1 MINNDLTTSKWIELL
16 KNPIIE
22 NIPCVLLAGGKSS
35 RFTIN
40 NIQINKALMPLKS
53 YPSLLEYQYT
63 RLLKLFKQVIISTK
77 KSYALNAPYLLEKES
92 GLFSPLF
99 GIHNAFLTLQTPYIF
114 FIPIDT
120 PLVSF
125 ESIKALCGIQNFS
138 VVYAKSPTKEHYL
151 ISLWHQST
159 LNALNYALKTQNYR
173 LSDLVKNT
181 SSVAIHFNQEEE
193 FLNLNTLKDY
203 ELAVQILKKRAN
215 G

>member
-1 MINNDLTTSKWIELL
+1 
-16 KNPIIE
+16 
-22 NIPCVLLAGGKSS
+22 
-35 RFTIN
+35 
-40 NIQINKALMPLKS
+40 MPLKS
-53 YPSLLEYQYT
+53 YSSLLEYQYSH
-63 RLLKLFKQVIISTK
+63 LLKLFKQVIISAK
-77 KSYALNAPYLLEKES
+77 KSYELNAPYLLEKES

-99 GIHNAFLTLQTPYIF
+99 GIYNAFLTLQTPYIF
-114 FIPIDT
+114 FIAIDA

-125 ESIKALCGIQNFS
+125 ESIKTLCGIQNFS

-151 ISLWHQST
+151 ISLWHQSI
-159 LNALNYALKTQNYR
+159 LNALSYALKTQNYR

-181 SSVAIHFNQEEE
+181 SSIAIHFNQEEE

>member
-1 MINNDLTTSKWIELL
+1 M
-16 KNPIIE
+16 KNPIID

-35 RFTIN
+35 RFITN
-40 NIQINKALMPLKS
+40 NIQINKALMPFES
-53 YPSLLEYQYT
+53 YFSLLEYQYT
-63 RLLKLFKQVIISTK
+63 RLLKLFKKVIISAK
-77 KSYALNAPYLLEKES
+77 KSYELNAPYLLERES
-92 GLFSPLF
+92 DLFSPLF
-99 GIHNAFLTLQTPYIF
+99 GIYNAFLTLQTPYIF

-125 ESIKALCGIQNFS
+125 ESIKALCGIKNFS

-151 ISLWHQST
+151 ISLWHQNN
-159 LNALNYALKTQNYR
+159 LNALSHTLKTQNYR

-181 SSVAIHFNQEEE
+181 SSVAMHLDKEEE

>member
-1 MINNDLTTSKWIELL
+1 M
-16 KNPIIE
+16 KNPIID

-35 RFTIN
+35 RFIIN
-40 NIQINKALMPLKS
+40 NIQINKALMPFES
-53 YPSLLEYQYT
+53 YSSLLEYQYT
-63 RLLKLFKQVIISTK
+63 HLLKLFKKVIISAK
-77 KSYALNAPYLLEKES
+77 KSYELNAPYLLERES
-92 GLFSPLF
+92 DLFSPLF

-125 ESIKALCGIQNFS
+125 ESIKALCGIKNFS

-151 ISLWHQST
+151 ISLWHQNI
-159 LNALNYALKTQNYR
+159 LNNLSYALKTQNYR

-181 SSVAIHFNQEEE
+181 SSIAMHLDKEEE

-203 ELAVQILKKRAN
+203 ELAVQILKEKTN

>member
-1 MINNDLTTSKWIELL
+1 M
-16 KNPIIE
+16 KNPIID

-40 NIQINKALMPLKS
+40 NIPINKALMPFES
-53 YPSLLEYQYT
+53 YSSLLEYQYMC
-63 RLLKLFKQVIISTK
+63 LLKLFKKVIISAK
-77 KSYALNAPYLLEKES
+77 KSYELNAPYLLERES

-99 GIHNAFLTLQTPYIF
+99 GIYNAFLTLQTPYIF

-125 ESIKALCGIQNFS
+125 ESIKALCGIKNFS

-151 ISLWHQST
+151 ISLWHQNS
-159 LNALNYALKTQNYR
+159 LNALSYALKTQNYR

-181 SSVAIHFNQEEE
+181 SSIAMHFNKEEE

-203 ELAVQILKKRAN
+203 ELAVQILKERAN

>member
-1 MINNDLTTSKWIELL
+1 M
-16 KNPIIE
+16 KNPIID

-40 NIQINKALMPLKS
+40 NIPINKALMPLKS

-63 RLLKLFKQVIISTK
+63 RLLKLFKQVIISAK
-77 KSYALNAPYLLEKES
+77 KSYELNAPYLLERES

-114 FIPIDT
+114 FIAIDT

-125 ESIKALCGIQNFS
+125 ESIKTLCGIKNFS

-159 LNALNYALKTQNYR
+159 LNALFYALKTQNYR

-181 SSVAIHFNQEEE
+181 SSVAIHFDKEEE

-203 ELAVQILKKRAN
+203 ELAVQILKEGAN

>member
-1 MINNDLTTSKWIELL
+1 M
-16 KNPIIE
+16 KNPIID

-35 RFTIN
+35 RFVTN
-40 NIQINKALMPLKS
+40 NIQTNKALMPFES
-53 YPSLLEYQYT
+53 HSSLLEYQYT
-63 RLLKLFKQVIISTK
+63 CLLKLFKKVIISAK
-77 KSYALNAPYLLEKES
+77 KSYELNAPYLLERES
-92 GLFSPLF
+92 DLFSPLF
-99 GIHNAFLTLQTPYIF
+99 GIYNAFLTLQTPYIF

-125 ESIKALCGIQNFS
+125 ESIKALCGIKNFS

-151 ISLWHQST
+151 ISLWHQNN
-159 LNALNYALKTQNYR
+159 LNALSHALKTQNYR

-181 SSVAIHFNQEEE
+181 SSVAMHFNKEEE

-203 ELAVQILKKRAN
+203 ELAVQILKERAN

>member
-1 MINNDLTTSKWIELL
+1 M
-16 KNPIIE
+16 KNPIID

-40 NIQINKALMPLKS
+40 NIQINKALMPFES
-53 YPSLLEYQYT
+53 YSSLLEYQYSC
-63 RLLKLFKQVIISTK
+63 LLKLFKQVIISAK
-77 KSYALNAPYLLEKES
+77 KSYELNAPYLLERES

-125 ESIKALCGIQNFS
+125 ESIKALCGVKNFS

-151 ISLWHQST
+151 ISLRHQSI
-159 LNALNYALKTQNYR
+159 LNALNYALKTQHYR

-181 SSVAIHFNQEEE
+181 SSIAIYLDKEEE

-203 ELAVQILKKRAN
+203 ELAVQILEERAN

>member
-1 MINNDLTTSKWIELL
+1 M
-16 KNPIIE
+16 KNPII
-22 NIPCVLLAGGKSS
+22 NDIPCVLLAGGKSS
-35 RFTIN
+35 RFIIN
-40 NIQINKALMPLKS
+40 NIQINKALMPFES
-53 YPSLLEYQYT
+53 YFSLLEHQYT
-63 RLLKLFKQVIISTK
+63 RLLKLFKKVIISTK
-77 KSYALNAPYLLEKES
+77 KSYELNAPYLLERES
-92 GLFSPLF
+92 DLFSPLF

-125 ESIKALCGIQNFS
+125 ESIKALCGIKNSS

-151 ISLWHQST
+151 ISLWHQNI
-159 LNALNYALKTQNYR
+159 LNALSYALKTQNYR

-181 SSVAIHFNQEEE
+181 SSIAMHFNKEEE

-203 ELAVQILKKRAN
+203 ELAVQILKERTN

>member
-1 MINNDLTTSKWIELL
+1 M
-16 KNPIIE
+16 KNPIID

-35 RFTIN
+35 RFITN
-40 NIQINKALMPLKS
+40 NIQINKALMPFES
-53 YPSLLEYQYT
+53 YFSLLEYQYT
-63 RLLKLFKQVIISTK
+63 RLLKLFKKVIISAK
-77 KSYALNAPYLLEKES
+77 KSYELNAPYLLERES
-92 GLFSPLF
+92 DLFSPLF
-99 GIHNAFLTLQTPYIF
+99 GIYNAFLTLQTPYIF

-125 ESIKALCGIQNFS
+125 ESIKALCGIKNFS

-151 ISLWHQST
+151 ISLWHQNN
-159 LNALNYALKTQNYR
+159 LNALSHALKTQNYR

-181 SSVAIHFNQEEE
+181 SSVAMHFNKEEE

-203 ELAVQILKKRAN
+203 ELAVQILKERAN

>member
-1 MINNDLTTSKWIELL
+1 M
-16 KNPIIE
+16 KNPII
-22 NIPCVLLAGGKSS
+22 NDIPCVLLAGGKSS
-35 RFTIN
+35 RFITN
-40 NIQINKALMPLKS
+40 NIQINKALMPFES
-53 YPSLLEYQYT
+53 YFSLLEHQYT
-63 RLLKLFKQVIISTK
+63 RLLKLFKKVIISAK
-77 KSYALNAPYLLEKES
+77 KSHELNAPYLLEKES
-92 GLFSPLF
+92 DLFSPLF

-125 ESIKALCGIQNFS
+125 ESIKALCGIKNFS

-151 ISLWHQST
+151 ISLWHQNIF
-159 LNALNYALKTQNYR
+159 NALSHAFKTQNYR

-181 SSVAIHFNQEEE
+181 SSIAMHLDKEEE

-203 ELAVQILKKRAN
+203 ELAVQILKERTN

>member
-1 MINNDLTTSKWIELL
+1 M
-16 KNPIIE
+16 KNPIID

-35 RFTIN
+35 RFIIN
-40 NIQINKALMPLKS
+40 NIQINKALMPFES
-53 YPSLLEYQYT
+53 YSSLLEYQYT
-63 RLLKLFKQVIISTK
+63 RLLKLFKKVIISAK
-77 KSYALNAPYLLEKES
+77 KSYELNAPYLLERES
-92 GLFSPLF
+92 DLFSPLF
-99 GIHNAFLTLQTPYIF
+99 GIYNAFLTLQTPYIF

-125 ESIKALCGIQNFS
+125 ESIKALCGIKNFS

-151 ISLWHQST
+151 ISLWHQNN
-159 LNALNYALKTQNYR
+159 LNALSYALKTQNYR

-181 SSVAIHFNQEEE
+181 SSIAMHFNKEEE

-203 ELAVQILKKRAN
+203 ELAVHILKERTN

>member
-1 MINNDLTTSKWIELL
+1 M
-16 KNPIIE
+16 KNPIID

-35 RFTIN
+35 RFIIN
-40 NIQINKALMPLKS
+40 NIQINKALAPLKS
-53 YPSLLEYQYT
+53 YPSLLEYQYS
-63 RLLKLFKQVIISTK
+63 RLLKLFKQVIISAK
-77 KSYALNAPYLLEKES
+77 KSYELNAPYLLERES
-92 GLFSPLF
+92 GLFSPLV
-99 GIHNAFLTLQTPYIF
+99 GIYNAFLTLQTPYIF
-114 FIPIDT
+114 FIAIDA

-125 ESIKALCGIQNFS
+125 ESIKVLCGIQNFS

-151 ISLWHQST
+151 ISLWHQSI

-181 SSVAIHFNQEEE
+181 SSVAINFDQEEE

-203 ELAVQILKKRAN
+203 ELAVQILKKRTN

>member
-1 MINNDLTTSKWIELL
+1 M
-16 KNPIIE
+16 KNPIID

-40 NIQINKALMPLKS
+40 DVPINKALMPLKS

-63 RLLKLFKQVIISTK
+63 RLLKLFKQVIISAK
-77 KSYALNAPYLLEKES
+77 KSYELNAPYLLERES

-114 FIPIDT
+114 FIAIDA

-125 ESIKALCGIQNFS
+125 ESIKTLCGIQNFS

-151 ISLWHQST
+151 ISLWHKSV

-173 LSDLVKNT
+173 LSDLIKNA
-181 SSVAIHFNQEEE
+181 SSTAIHFNQEEE

-203 ELAVQILKKRAN
+203 ELAVQILKEGSN

>member
-1 MINNDLTTSKWIELL
+1 M
-16 KNPIIE
+16 KNPIID

-35 RFTIN
+35 RFIIN
-40 NIQINKALMPLKS
+40 DIPINKALMPLKS
-53 YPSLLEYQYT
+53 YPSLLEYQYS
-63 RLLKLFKQVIISTK
+63 RLLKLFKQVIISAK
-77 KSYALNAPYLLEKES
+77 KSYELNAPYLLEKEG

-99 GIHNAFLTLQTPYIF
+99 GIYNAFLTLQTPYIF
-114 FIPIDT
+114 FIAIDT

-125 ESIKALCGIQNFS
+125 ESIKILCGIQNFS

-151 ISLWHQST
+151 ISLWHQSI

-173 LSDLVKNT
+173 LSDLIKNA
-181 SSVAIHFNQEEE
+181 SSTAIHFDKEEE

-203 ELAVQILKKRAN
+203 ELAVQILKEGSN